1 LASRAKS
8 KRLIWVVLPVL
19 VVLGSGIGLL
29 RPWGV
34 IGTAVPSARYA
45 AATASVPA
53 EGKAYLFGG
62 RYEGLFGTAYGNDL
76 WVFDYGRTKW
86 SRVRTRSRPPARGN
100 ANMAYDP
107 DRHQLVLTADAPSP
121 RVNAAMA
128 YDPAHDA
135 VLLFGG
141 LEEDMTDVRDTWI
154 LGVTGSGYNWVR
166 IAP

>member
-1 LASRAKS
+1 
-8 KRLIWVVLPVL
+8 VLPVL

-107 DRHQLVLTADAPSP
+107 
-121 RVNAAMA
+121 
-128 YDPAHDA
+128 AHDA

-141 LEEDMTDVRDTWI
+141 LEEDMTDLRDTWI